1 MADEVVQPGE
11 QQVRFVSDGALHRAT
26 RRFERLQP
34 VAQTGRLDA
43 REH

>member
-11 QQVRFVSDGALHRAT
+11 QQVRFVSDGALHRPAGC
-26 RRFERLQP
+26 FECLQP
-34 VAQTGRLDA
+34 MAQTGRLGA